1 MTNPATSFHVFNVPA
16 ISCDHCSNA
25 IESSVGEVHGVDAV
39 NVDIDAKTV
48 TVTGGDDADIVEAID
63 RAGYSVG

>member
-1 MTNPATSFHVFNVPA
+1 MTNPTASARVFSVPA
-16 ISCDHCSNA
+16 ISCDHCKHA
-25 IESSVGEVHGVDAV
+25 IESSVGDVNEVDAV

-63 RAGYSVG
+63 RAGYDVA